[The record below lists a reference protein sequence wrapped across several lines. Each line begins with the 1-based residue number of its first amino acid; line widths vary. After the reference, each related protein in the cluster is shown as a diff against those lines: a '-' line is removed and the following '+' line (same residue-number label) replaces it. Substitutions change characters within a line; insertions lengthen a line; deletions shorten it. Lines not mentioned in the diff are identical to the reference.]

1 MCNPENSRIRNTM
14 VTPTKSKQYYHR
26 QGKSTHSPTSTPPRG
41 GYYNRKCTPS
51 PTSDGFKTPQNP
63 KANPKTL
70 ATRCASEPVKAKKK
84 LANTPRT
91 SPNSFAGPKCLEPPM
106 PTSLPRPPTTWTAC
120 SFKQQADMTKFYPA
134 KQTLSFEDLVQSQT
148 DLDPLSQQLKML
160 LKVQAC

>member
-1 MCNPENSRIRNTM
+1 MCNPRLRNINM

-26 QGKSTHSPTSTPPRG
+26 QGKATHSPTSTPPRG

-106 PTSLPRPPTTWTAC
+106 PTSLPRPPPTWTA
-120 SFKQQADMTKFYPA
+120 SKPETKFYPA

-148 DLDPLSQQLKML
+148 TDLDPLSQQLKML
-160 LKVQAC
+160 LKVQA